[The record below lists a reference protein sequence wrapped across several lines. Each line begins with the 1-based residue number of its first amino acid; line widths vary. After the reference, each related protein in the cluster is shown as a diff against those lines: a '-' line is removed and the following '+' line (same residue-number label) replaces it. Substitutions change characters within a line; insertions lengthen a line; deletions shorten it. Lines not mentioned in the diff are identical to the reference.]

1 VRRAAE
7 DFGETQLRLAG
18 LAAGAVG
25 EPPSDADSAWLTTA
39 VKAWIGTLGQPAQR
53 ARAAFAELD
62 AQGPWTFAKLML
74 ISAELNALVGSV
86 R

>member
-1 VRRAAE
+1 MGAPPDDVDYAWT
-7 DFGETQLRLAG
+7 GE
-18 LAAGAVG
+18 AVQ
-25 EPPSDADSAWLTTA
+25 
-39 VKAWIGTLGQPAQR
+39 AWIGTLGQPAQR